1 MSMTF
6 KDLNLNK
13 PLFNALDDLGF
24 ETPTHIQAASFAT
37 IMSGRDVIGIAQTGT
52 GKTLAYLLPCLRMWK
67 FAKDRHP
74 QILIIV
80 PTREL
85 VEQVVEETKKLTTY
99 TNAHVIGVYGGT
111 NIRTQLNEVEK
122 GLDILVATPGRLLDL
137 CLKGALKLK
146 NIKKLVIDEVD
157 EMLNLGFRHQLMNVF
172 DLLPTKRQ
180 NLLFSATITEE
191 VESLMDT
198 FFANPIM
205 IEAAPTGTPLENIEQ
220 RGYNIPNF
228 KSKVKLL
235 NHLLMHDETMNKVLI
250 FTATKKLA
258 DLLYEEIELN
268 YIEQLGVIHSNK
280 SQNHRFNT
288 VHQFKSGVYRMIIAT
303 DIIARGIDIA
313 EVSHVINFDLP
324 EVPENYMHR
333 IGRTGRAD
341 QSGIAIS
348 FVGAQDKDSKDGIEE
363 LMNVSIPMFEVP
375 EEIEITEELI
385 PYEMPQIS
393 MKINLT
399 KKPTINVGA
408 AFKEK
413 QKVAPPPQSRRKKI
427 ASKKKKKGKKLKKW

>member
-1 MSMTF
+1 MTF
-6 KDLNLNK
+6 EDLNLNK
-13 PLFNALDDLGF
+13 PLFNALADLGF
-24 ETPTHIQAASFAT
+24 EEPTHIQAASFST

-85 VEQVVEETKKLTTY
+85 VEQVVEETRKLTTY
-99 TNAHVIGVYGGT
+99 MNAHVVGVYGGT
-111 NIRTQLNEVEK
+111 NIKTQLNEVEK
-122 GLDILVATPGRLLDL
+122 GLDILVATPGRLLDI

-146 NIKKLVIDEVD
+146 NVRKLIIDEVD

-172 DLLPTKRQ
+172 DLLPPRRQ

-191 VESLMDT
+191 VEALMDT
-198 FFANPIM
+198 FFANPIK

-228 KSKVKLL
+228 KSKARLL
-235 NHLLMHDETMNKVLI
+235 NHLMLHDESMVKVLI
-250 FTATKKLA
+250 FSATKKLA
-258 DLLYEEIELN
+258 DLLYDEIELN
-268 YIEQLGVIHSNK
+268 FVEQIGVIHSNK

-288 VHQFKSGVYRMIIAT
+288 VNQFKSGAYRLIIAT

-313 EVSHVINFDLP
+313 EVSHVVNFDLP

-341 QSGIAIS
+341 QNGIAIS
-348 FVGAQDKDSKDGIEE
+348 FIGDQDKESKAGIES
-363 LMNVSIPMFEVP
+363 LMNMSIPMLEVP
-375 EEIEITEELI
+375 AEIEITDELI
-385 PYEMPQIS
+385 PYEMPQFS

-413 QKVAPPPQSRRKKI
+413 QKVAPAPQSRRKKI
-427 ASKKKKKGKKLKKW
+427 ASQKKMKGRKLKKR